1 MSFADRAKNYK
12 ATGGSLPKLPA
23 GQCRAKLVSITYEQ
37 SQKGNMMWVL
47 KFLGISPA
55 PYKKRQMR
63 VNFVES
69 NEGMYNAFLALLMD
83 WGADLSE
90 VEDNDGLF
98 DIVEAI
104 EAEINTVVLDISWKN
119 PDDNWPKIKIITDE
133 SGIQTPAPVAKAKPV
148 AVTKPVAKKAPVVVE
163 EEEYEEE
170 EEVAPPPPK
179 AKVKPKVVTPPA
191 YELDEEED
199 EEEIDVPVQVKSK
212 TKAPMGKAKR
222 PAPIEEDLDDDLEIE
237 EMPD

>member
-1 MSFADRAKNYK
+1 MSFADRARNYK

-37 SQKGNMMWVL
+37 SRSGNMMWVL

-83 WGADLSE
+83 WGADLTG

-98 DIVEAI
+98 PIVEAI

-119 PDDNWPKIKIITDE
+119 TDDNWPKIKIITDE
-133 SGIQTPAPVAKAKPV
+133 SEIQTPAPVAKAKPV
-148 AVTKPVAKKAPVVVE
+148 AATKPVAKKAPVVVE

-212 TKAPMGKAKR
+212 TKVPVGKAKR